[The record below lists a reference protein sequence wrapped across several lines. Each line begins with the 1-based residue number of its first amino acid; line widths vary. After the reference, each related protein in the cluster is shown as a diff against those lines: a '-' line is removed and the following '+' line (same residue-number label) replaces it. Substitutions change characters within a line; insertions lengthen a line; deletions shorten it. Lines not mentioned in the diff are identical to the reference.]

1 MSRRDDFHFPVR
13 RALEKEGWTITHD
26 PAVLYFRDLRMR
38 ADLGAERLL
47 AGEKEGRQIVVEVK
61 DFDGPSLAG
70 ELQRMIGQ
78 LELYQWALDEQA
90 PGRELFL
97 AVSRVVYDE
106 RIQLARSA
114 FNAIVERKQIKLIIF
129 DEAEEVILRWIQQ

>member
-1 MSRRDDFHFPVR
+1 MSRRDDLHLPVK
-13 RALEKEGWTITHD
+13 RALEKDGWTITHD

-47 AGEKEGRQIVVEVK
+47 AGEKEGQQIVVEVK
-61 DFDGPSLAG
+61 DFDGSSLAA

-90 PGRELFL
+90 PARDLFL
-97 AVSRVVYDE
+97 AVNRTVYDE
-106 RIQLARSA
+106 RIQSARSA

-129 DEAEEVILRWIQQ
+129 DEVLEEVLQWIRP

>member
-1 MSRRDDFHFPVR
+1 MSRRDDLHLPVK
-13 RALEKEGWTITHD
+13 RALEKDGWTITHD

-47 AGEKEGRQIVVEVK
+47 AGEKEGQQIVVEVK
-61 DFDGPSLAG
+61 DFDGSSLAA

-90 PGRELFL
+90 PARGLFL
-97 AVSRVVYDE
+97 AVNRTVYDE
-106 RIQLARSA
+106 RIQSARSA

-129 DEAEEVILRWIQQ
+129 DEVLEEVLQWIRP

>member
-1 MSRRDDFHFPVR
+1 MSRRDDLHFPVR

-70 ELQRMIGQ
+70 ELQRMMGQ
-78 LELYQWALDEQA
+78 LELYQWAIDEQA

-97 AVSRVVYDE
+97 AVSRAVYDE
-106 RIQLARSA
+106 RIEPVHLAFS
-114 FNAIVERKQIKLIIF
+114 AIVERKHIKLVIF
-129 DEAEEVILRWIQQ
+129 DEVQEVILQWIQQ

>member
-26 PAVLYFRDLRMR
+26 PAVLWFRELRMK
-38 ADLGAERLL
+38 ADLGAAR
-47 AGEKEGRQIVVEVK
+47 AFVGEKERRQIVVEVK
-61 DFDGPSLAG
+61 DFDSPSLTG

-90 PGRELFL
+90 PQCELFL
-97 AVSRVVYDE
+97 AISQEVYDG
-106 RIQLARSA
+106 RLQTVRLA
-114 FNAIVERKQIKLIIF
+114 FEAILERKRISLILF
-129 DEAEEVILRWIQQ
+129 DAAREVIVQWNRR